1 MVLMFLAADNMGV
14 SGDEQLGTGVNLY
27 MQIDGNVD
35 EYYNELK
42 QKNIKIVSDIRDE
55 PFGVRDFTIEDING
69 YKLTFNQITAKACMS
84 CGMPMAKPEDFG
96 GGNPSNM
103 YCVHCTNSDGSLK
116 NYEEVVDG
124 MTQFMM
130 NIRGMDKAEAE
141 KAAKEYMS
149 NMPAWSGKST

>member
-1 MVLMFLAADNMGV
+1 
-14 SGDEQLGTGVNLY
+14 
-27 MQIDGNVD
+27 
-35 EYYNELK
+35 
-42 QKNIKIVSDIRDE
+42 
-55 PFGVRDFTIEDING
+55 
-69 YKLTFNQITAKACMS
+69 
-84 CGMPMAKPEDFG
+84 MAKPEDFG